1 MSRPRRIAGV
11 LDHGRVDACF
21 EQIRDHGEN
30 SVSFSA
36 TFHKEHQMK
45 TALFKIDGMHCDG
58 CANTVKAMVER
69 QPGVQAAEVSYD
81 QGEARILYDPRA
93 VAEDRLVAM
102 VQTLGYRATPQN
114 HAPQL
119 PPSAPPSRLHIAPAP
134 TT

>member
-1 MSRPRRIAGV
+1 
-11 LDHGRVDACF
+11 
-21 EQIRDHGEN
+21 
-30 SVSFSA
+30 
-36 TFHKEHQMK
+36 MK

-102 VQTLGYRATPQN
+102 VQKLGYRATPQ
-114 HAPQL
+114 
-119 PPSAPPSRLHIAPAP
+119 